1 VAVWNKQSMQEA
13 AKSTRVFVA
22 MVMAVAV
29 IVVMAMRVAMTV
41 VVVVRVIVAVV
52 TRVNVV
58 VGVTVVVRVVVVVQ
72 VGGGLRHA
80 AFGDVFHAVPLSWSA
95 WWCRGVPP
103 RVCSAWKIA
112 SATSWRACSFSNR

>member
-1 VAVWNKQSMQEA
+1 MVVPM
-13 AKSTRVFVA
+13 RVVVSV
-22 MVMAVAV
+22 VMRVVV
-29 IVVMAMRVAMTV
+29 IVTV
-41 VVVVRVIVAVV
+41 RM
-52 TRVNVV
+52 V
-58 VGVTVVVRVVVVVQ
+58 VGVTVVVRVVVVVL

-112 SATSWRACSFSNR
+112 SATSWRACSFSSR